1 MVRYMCYKSPFPV
14 FVKDLYECFNH
25 SLEQRSLENS
35 GIEIPCSK
43 ILTSIVL
50 VL

>member
-14 FVKDLYECFNH
+14 FIKDLYECFNH
-25 SLEQRSLENS
+25 SLEQRSLE
-35 GIEIPCSK
+35 IPCSK
-43 ILTSIVL
+43 ILASIVM